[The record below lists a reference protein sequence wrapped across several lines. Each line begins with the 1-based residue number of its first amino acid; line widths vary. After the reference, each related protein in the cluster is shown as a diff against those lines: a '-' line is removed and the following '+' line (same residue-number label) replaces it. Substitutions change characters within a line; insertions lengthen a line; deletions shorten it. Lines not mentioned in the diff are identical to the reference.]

1 MMKLIADS
9 SSDRPAIAGAE
20 VQYVPLVVSTDHV
33 HFVDDETLDVR
44 QMLDTLSAHRGR
56 SYTACPS
63 VDGWLT
69 AFDGGDEIY
78 AVTITSALSGSY
90 NAAMA
95 ARELYL
101 QEHPGAKVA
110 VFDSLSTGPELR
122 LILEKLQER
131 DRLIFL
137 FFARTAKD
145 GLSEEQVAV
154 RHRHRT
160 FAVECTS
167 DTAKRDVKFPVLRIL
182 RKGLPCGRHVFNFN
196 VQTVREF
203 LGEFGIKSFI
213 CACLLILIGH
223 WPVVPCRSDAD
234 RATSSDIF
242 EVRCPSFACG
252 TDSQCNRKERCSSD
266 NFPVFHIF
274 SPLLL
279 YYVEGARFS
288 GAVWCGLKLGD
299 IRLQMSD
306 I

>member
-122 LILEKLQER
+122 LILEKLQE
-131 DRLIFL
+131 L
-137 FFARTAKD
+137 TAQ
-145 GLSEEQVAV
+145 GLPFEQVEAQTREYMHHTRLLFSLQSLHNMAQNGRVSKVAAAAV
-154 RHRHRT
+154 GVLGIRIVGTASAEGRKALPELLEHMQKAGYHGGKVRITHVNNPALAGT
-160 FAVECTS
+160 FLEQLKAAWPGADAS
-167 DTAKRDVKFPVLRIL
+167 IAPSS
-182 RKGLPCGRHVFNFN
+182 GL
-196 VQTVREF
+196 
-203 LGEFGIKSFI
+203 
-213 CACLLILIGH
+213 
-223 WPVVPCRSDAD
+223 
-234 RATSSDIF
+234 
-242 EVRCPSFACG
+242 
-252 TDSQCNRKERCSSD
+252 CS
-266 NFPVFHIF
+266 
-274 SPLLL
+274 
-279 YYVEGARFS
+279 YYAEEGAIMVGFE
-288 GAVWCGLKLGD
+288 CN
-299 IRLQMSD
+299 
-306 I
+306 

>member
-44 QMLDTLSAHRGR
+44 QMLDTLSGHRGR

-122 LILEKLQER
+122 LILEKLR
-131 DRLIFL
+131 DL
-137 FFARTAKD
+137 TAQ
-145 GLSEEQVAV
+145 GLPFEQVEAQTREYMHHTRLLFSLQSLHNMAQNGRVSKVAAAAV
-154 RHRHRT
+154 GVLGIRIVGTASTEGTLQQLNKCRGDRKALPELLEHMQKAGFHGGKVRITHVNNPALAGT
-160 FAVECTS
+160 FLEQLKAAWPEADAS
-167 DTAKRDVKFPVLRIL
+167 IAPSS
-182 RKGLPCGRHVFNFN
+182 GL
-196 VQTVREF
+196 
-203 LGEFGIKSFI
+203 
-213 CACLLILIGH
+213 
-223 WPVVPCRSDAD
+223 
-234 RATSSDIF
+234 
-242 EVRCPSFACG
+242 
-252 TDSQCNRKERCSSD
+252 CS
-266 NFPVFHIF
+266 
-274 SPLLL
+274 
-279 YYVEGARFS
+279 YYAEEGAIMVGFEGS
-288 GAVWCGLKLGD
+288 GAAG
-299 IRLQMSD
+299 Q
-306 I
+306 

>member
-44 QMLDTLSAHRGR
+44 QMLNTLSAHKGR

-122 LILEKLQER
+122 LILEKLRE
-131 DRLIFL
+131 L
-137 FFARTAKD
+137 TAQ
-145 GLSEEQVAV
+145 GLPFEQVEAQTREYMHHTRLLFSLQSLHNMAQNGRVSKVAAAAV
-154 RHRHRT
+154 GVLGIRIVGTASAEGTLQQLNKCRGDRKALPELLEHMQKAGFHGGKVRITHVNNPALAGT
-160 FAVECTS
+160 FLEQLKAAWPGADS
-167 DTAKRDVKFPVLRIL
+167 SIAPSS
-182 RKGLPCGRHVFNFN
+182 GL
-196 VQTVREF
+196 
-203 LGEFGIKSFI
+203 
-213 CACLLILIGH
+213 
-223 WPVVPCRSDAD
+223 
-234 RATSSDIF
+234 
-242 EVRCPSFACG
+242 
-252 TDSQCNRKERCSSD
+252 CS
-266 NFPVFHIF
+266 
-274 SPLLL
+274 
-279 YYVEGARFS
+279 YYAEEGAIMVGFE
-288 GAVWCGLKLGD
+288 CN
-299 IRLQMSD
+299 
-306 I
+306 

>member
-44 QMLDTLSAHRGR
+44 QMLDTLSGHKGR

-122 LILEKLQER
+122 LILEKLR
-131 DRLIFL
+131 DL
-137 FFARTAKD
+137 TAQ
-145 GLSEEQVAV
+145 GLPFEQVEAQTREYMHHTRLLFSLQSLHNMAQNGRVSKVAAAAV
-154 RHRHRT
+154 GVLGIRIVGTASAEGTLQQLNKCRGDRKALPELLEHMQKAGFHGGKVRITHVNNPTLAGT
-160 FAVECTS
+160 FLEQLKAAWPEADAS
-167 DTAKRDVKFPVLRIL
+167 IAPSS
-182 RKGLPCGRHVFNFN
+182 GL
-196 VQTVREF
+196 
-203 LGEFGIKSFI
+203 
-213 CACLLILIGH
+213 
-223 WPVVPCRSDAD
+223 
-234 RATSSDIF
+234 
-242 EVRCPSFACG
+242 
-252 TDSQCNRKERCSSD
+252 CS
-266 NFPVFHIF
+266 
-274 SPLLL
+274 
-279 YYVEGARFS
+279 YYAEEGAIMVGFE
-288 GAVWCGLKLGD
+288 CN
-299 IRLQMSD
+299 
-306 I
+306 

>member
-44 QMLDTLSAHRGR
+44 QMLDTLSGHKGR

-69 AFDGGDEIY
+69 AFEGGDEIY

-122 LILEKLQER
+122 LILEKLR
-131 DRLIFL
+131 DL
-137 FFARTAKD
+137 TAQ
-145 GLSEEQVAV
+145 GLPFEQVEAQTREYMHHTRLLFSLQSLHNMAQNGRVSKVAAAAV
-154 RHRHRT
+154 GVLGIRIVGTASAEGTLQQLNKCRGDRKALPELLEHMQKAGFHGGKVRITHVNNPTLAGT
-160 FAVECTS
+160 FLEQLKAAWPEADAS
-167 DTAKRDVKFPVLRIL
+167 IAPSS
-182 RKGLPCGRHVFNFN
+182 GL
-196 VQTVREF
+196 
-203 LGEFGIKSFI
+203 
-213 CACLLILIGH
+213 
-223 WPVVPCRSDAD
+223 
-234 RATSSDIF
+234 
-242 EVRCPSFACG
+242 
-252 TDSQCNRKERCSSD
+252 CS
-266 NFPVFHIF
+266 
-274 SPLLL
+274 
-279 YYVEGARFS
+279 YYAEEGAIMVGFE
-288 GAVWCGLKLGD
+288 CN
-299 IRLQMSD
+299 
-306 I
+306 

>member
-44 QMLDTLSAHRGR
+44 QMLDTLSGHKGR

-69 AFDGGDEIY
+69 AFEGGDEIY

-122 LILEKLQER
+122 LILEKLR
-131 DRLIFL
+131 DLTAQGLPFEQVE
-137 FFARTAKD
+137 ARTREYMHHTRLLFSLQSLHNMAQNGRVSKVAAAAVGVLGIRIVGTASAEGTLQQLNKCRGD
-145 GLSEEQVAV
+145 RKALPELLEHMQKAGFHGGKVRITHVNNPALAGTFLEQLKAAWPEADASIAPSSGL
-154 RHRHRT
+154 
-160 FAVECTS
+160 
-167 DTAKRDVKFPVLRIL
+167 
-182 RKGLPCGRHVFNFN
+182 
-196 VQTVREF
+196 
-203 LGEFGIKSFI
+203 
-213 CACLLILIGH
+213 
-223 WPVVPCRSDAD
+223 
-234 RATSSDIF
+234 
-242 EVRCPSFACG
+242 
-252 TDSQCNRKERCSSD
+252 CS
-266 NFPVFHIF
+266 
-274 SPLLL
+274 
-279 YYVEGARFS
+279 YYAEEGAIMVGFEGS
-288 GAVWCGLKLGD
+288 GAAG
-299 IRLQMSD
+299 R
-306 I
+306 

>member
-122 LILEKLQER
+122 LILEKLR
-131 DRLIFL
+131 DL
-137 FFARTAKD
+137 TAQ
-145 GLSEEQVAV
+145 GLPFEQVEAQTREYMHHTRLLFSLQSLHNMAQNGRVSKVAAAAV
-154 RHRHRT
+154 GVLGIRIVGTASAEGTLQQLNKCRGDRKALPELLEHMQKAGFHGGKVRITHVNNPTLAGT
-160 FAVECTS
+160 FLEQLKAAWPEADAS
-167 DTAKRDVKFPVLRIL
+167 IAPSS
-182 RKGLPCGRHVFNFN
+182 GL
-196 VQTVREF
+196 
-203 LGEFGIKSFI
+203 
-213 CACLLILIGH
+213 
-223 WPVVPCRSDAD
+223 
-234 RATSSDIF
+234 
-242 EVRCPSFACG
+242 
-252 TDSQCNRKERCSSD
+252 CS
-266 NFPVFHIF
+266 
-274 SPLLL
+274 
-279 YYVEGARFS
+279 YYAEEGAIMVGFEGS
-288 GAVWCGLKLGD
+288 GAAG
-299 IRLQMSD
+299 R
-306 I
+306 

>member
-78 AVTITSALSGSY
+78 AVTITSSLSGSY

-122 LILEKLQER
+122 LILEKLR
-131 DRLIFL
+131 DL
-137 FFARTAKD
+137 TAQ
-145 GLSEEQVAV
+145 GLPFEQVEAQTREYMHHTRLLFSLQSLHNMAQNGRVSKVAAAAV
-154 RHRHRT
+154 GVLGIRIVGTASAEGTLQQLNKCRGDRKALPELLEHMQKAGFSGGKVRITHVNNPALAGT
-160 FAVECTS
+160 FLEQLKAAWPEADAS
-167 DTAKRDVKFPVLRIL
+167 IAPSS
-182 RKGLPCGRHVFNFN
+182 GL
-196 VQTVREF
+196 
-203 LGEFGIKSFI
+203 
-213 CACLLILIGH
+213 
-223 WPVVPCRSDAD
+223 
-234 RATSSDIF
+234 
-242 EVRCPSFACG
+242 
-252 TDSQCNRKERCSSD
+252 CS
-266 NFPVFHIF
+266 
-274 SPLLL
+274 
-279 YYVEGARFS
+279 YYAEEGAIMVGFEGS
-288 GAVWCGLKLGD
+288 GAAG
-299 IRLQMSD
+299 Q
-306 I
+306 

>member
-122 LILEKLQER
+122 LILEKLRE
-131 DRLIFL
+131 L
-137 FFARTAKD
+137 TAQ
-145 GLSEEQVAV
+145 GLPFEQVEALTIFFMSMNLSFFYANNI
-154 RHRHRT
+154 R
-160 FAVECTS
+160 
-167 DTAKRDVKFPVLRIL
+167 L
-182 RKGLPCGRHVFNFN
+182 CGYRAIIS
-196 VQTVREF
+196 Q
-203 LGEFGIKSFI
+203 I
-213 CACLLILIGH
+213 LLI
-223 WPVVPCRSDAD
+223 S
-234 RATSSDIF
+234 
-242 EVRCPSFACG
+242 
-252 TDSQCNRKERCSSD
+252 
-266 NFPVFHIF
+266 
-274 SPLLL
+274 
-279 YYVEGARFS
+279 
-288 GAVWCGLKLGD
+288 
-299 IRLQMSD
+299 
-306 I
+306 

>member
-44 QMLDTLSAHRGR
+44 QMLDTLSGHRGR

-122 LILEKLQER
+122 LILEKLR
-131 DRLIFL
+131 DL
-137 FFARTAKD
+137 TAQ
-145 GLSEEQVAV
+145 GLPFEQVEAQTREYMRHTRLLFSLQSLHNMAQNGRVSKVAAAAV
-154 RHRHRT
+154 GVLGIRIVGTASAEGTLQQLNKCRGDRKALPELLEHMQKAGFHGGKVRITHVNNPTLAGT
-160 FAVECTS
+160 FLEQLKAAWPEADAS
-167 DTAKRDVKFPVLRIL
+167 IAPSS
-182 RKGLPCGRHVFNFN
+182 GL
-196 VQTVREF
+196 
-203 LGEFGIKSFI
+203 
-213 CACLLILIGH
+213 
-223 WPVVPCRSDAD
+223 
-234 RATSSDIF
+234 
-242 EVRCPSFACG
+242 
-252 TDSQCNRKERCSSD
+252 CS
-266 NFPVFHIF
+266 
-274 SPLLL
+274 
-279 YYVEGARFS
+279 YYAEEGAIMVGFE
-288 GAVWCGLKLGD
+288 CN
-299 IRLQMSD
+299 
-306 I
+306 

>member
-122 LILEKLQER
+122 LILEKLQE
-131 DRLIFL
+131 L
-137 FFARTAKD
+137 TAQ
-145 GLSEEQVAV
+145 GLPFEQVEAQTREYMHHTRLLFSLQSLHNMAQNGRVSKVAAAAV
-154 RHRHRT
+154 GVLGIRIVGTASAEGTLQQLNKCRGDRKALPELLEHMQKAGFHGGKVRITHVNNPALAGT
-160 FAVECTS
+160 FLEQLKVA
-167 DTAKRDVKFPVLRIL
+167 
-182 RKGLPCGRHVFNFN
+182 
-196 VQTVREF
+196 
-203 LGEFGIKSFI
+203 
-213 CACLLILIGH
+213 
-223 WPVVPCRSDAD
+223 WP
-234 RATSSDIF
+234 
-242 EVRCPSFACG
+242 G
-252 TDSQCNRKERCSSD
+252 TDVSIAPSSGLCS
-266 NFPVFHIF
+266 
-274 SPLLL
+274 
-279 YYVEGARFS
+279 YYAEEGAIMVGFE
-288 GAVWCGLKLGD
+288 CN
-299 IRLQMSD
+299 
-306 I
+306 